1 MGFWNRFCARR
12 MCKRAVG
19 ALTVAVAL
27 AAAGA
32 GAGAPSAASTPA
44 ATPVVSS
51 ACPQTVSG
59 SVRLETDLLCTN
71 STGLIVGADNTVID
85 LNGHKI
91 VCTGSGYQASCQGES
106 VEIGVDTNG
115 YDGVHVFSHADGGTI
130 DGFDRG
136 VFVRGLS
143 DGATVKQL
151 TVTGPALSAPPPY
164 RPAVFGV
171 LVEGNHCA
179 DGTVLIGGNEVEN
192 HTTGIRVNVASC
204 VNVSSNSVHDNSGGD
219 PDVTL
224 NTGIRIRNSSE
235 NVIRGNVVTHNGSGV
250 IAPPPPDS
258 GISLD
263 NALTTDNQVVGNEV
277 TSNNGEGIATAEGAS
292 GNSIT
297 NNEMRFN
304 TQFDAYSANNGSNSW
319 NRNNRC
325 RTQTSPD
332 PPAGVCNPGE

>member
-1 MGFWNRFCARR
+1 MRFRNRFVVRR
-12 MCKRAVG
+12 VCKLAVG

-32 GAGAPSAASTPA
+32 GAPSAASTPA
-44 ATPVVSS
+44 ATPIVSS
-51 ACPQTVSG
+51 TCPQTVSG
-59 SVRLETDLLCTN
+59 SVRLQTDLLCTN
-71 STGLIVGADNTVID
+71 SSGLVVGADNTVID
-85 LNGHKI
+85 LNGHDI
-91 VCTGSGYQASCQGES
+91 VCTGSGYQGSCQGGS

-115 YDGVHVFSHADGGTI
+115 YDGVNVFSHVDGGTI

-136 VFVRGLS
+136 VFVRELS
-143 DGATVKQL
+143 DGATVKQV

-179 DGTVLIGGNEVEN
+179 GGTVLIGGNEVEN

-235 NVIRGNVVTHNGSGV
+235 NVIRGNVVTRNGSGV

-277 TSNNGEGIATAEGAS
+277 NSNNGEGIATAEGAS

-332 PPAGVCNPGE
+332 PAPGVCNPGE

>member
-1 MGFWNRFCARR
+1 MAFQNRFGTRL

-27 AAAGA
+27 GA
-32 GAGAPSAASTPA
+32 VGAGAPSAASTPA
-44 ATPVVSS
+44 ATPIVSS
-51 ACPQTVSG
+51 TCPQTVSG
-59 SVRLETDLLCTN
+59 SVRLQADLLCTD

-85 LNGHKI
+85 LNGHTI
-91 VCTGSGYQASCQGES
+91 ACTGSGYEGSCQGGS
-106 VEIGVDTNG
+106 VEIGVDTNRYNG
-115 YDGVHVFSHADGGTI
+115 AHVFSPVDGGTI

-136 VFVRGLS
+136 VFVRGPS
-143 DGATVKQL
+143 DDATVKQL
-151 TVTGPALSAPPPY
+151 TLTGPALSAPPPY

-179 DGTVLIGGNEVEN
+179 DGSVLIGGNEVEN

-204 VNVSSNSVHDNSGGD
+204 VNVSSNYVHDNSGGD

-224 NTGIRIRNSSE
+224 NTGIRVRNSSE
-235 NVIRGNVVTHNGSGV
+235 NVVQGNVVTHNGSGV

-263 NALTTDNQVVGNEV
+263 NALTTDNQVVGNKV
-277 TSNNGEGIATAEGAS
+277 NSNNGEGIATAEGAA
-292 GNSIT
+292 GNAIT

-319 NRNNRC
+319 NKNNRC
-325 RTQTSPD
+325 RTQTTPD
-332 PPAGVCNPGE
+332 PPPGVCNPGE